1 MKRLF
6 LFMLCVGLAIPTFSQ
21 DSDIE
26 KYQVEIK
33 EISSPDFE
41 WTQFDND
48 KGECKFRKGVLE
60 LECKDKNSDA
70 FTTTELEFD
79 PANVDYIIVY
89 QLKPDDID
97 DIHPFGIIFDYKD
110 AKNYKL
116 LRFGKKQFQL
126 LTIEGGDKAVVKEG
140 LYKVKDKK
148 QVQISMKK
156 KGKRLDFYI
165 GSQYLPLT
173 TLRNTTIQHS
183 NIGFYVENKTK
194 VQLTGVGY
202 RLILGKEEETE

>member
-1 MKRLF
+1 MKRLIIF
-6 LFMLCVGLAIPTFSQ
+6 FLCVGLTIPMFSQ

-33 EISSPDFE
+33 EISSPEFE
-41 WTQFDND
+41 WGQFDND

-60 LECKDKNSDA
+60 LECKDKNSYA

-79 PANVDYIIVY
+79 PTNVDYIIVY
-89 QLKPDDID
+89 QLEPDKID
-97 DIHPFGIIFDYKD
+97 DSHPFGVIFDYKD
-110 AKNYKL
+110 AKNFQTL
-116 LRFGKKQFQL
+116 LFGNKQFQL
-126 LTIEGGDKAVVKEG
+126 LTYERGEKAVVKEG
-140 LYKVKDKK
+140 LYKVKNKK
-148 QVQISMKK
+148 QLQIFLKK

-183 NIGFYVENKTK
+183 SIGFYVENKTK

-202 RLILGKEEETE
+202 RLILGKEEETD